1 MIRCLITLFLAAFA
15 SLETAA
21 DDAVSERLKAKVQ
34 QVFDDTTVTSVSPSP
49 IKGVYE
55 IMLGPSLIYMS
66 EDGRYVMHGDII
78 DLDRRINLSDQT
90 RALARKDVFNR
101 LDPHDYVEFAPRKPD
116 LKKTLYVYTDID
128 CTYCRKMHREI
139 GELNKAGIAI
149 RYLAFPR
156 SGLEGASFK
165 KAAAVWCSADRK
177 KAMTAAKA
185 GNPVYAKS
193 CDHPVA
199 EQFDMGQAMGVSG
212 TPAVYTDEGEQ
223 IGGYIPAAELI
234 NMLQAGKI

>member
-1 MIRCLITLFLAAFA
+1 MMKCLVMLFFAAA
-15 SLETAA
+15 VSLEAAA
-21 DDAVSERLKAKVQ
+21 DDAVTERLKAKVQ
-34 QVFDDTTVTSVSPSP
+34 QFFDDTTVTSVSPSP
-49 IKGVYE
+49 IKGIYE

-66 EDGRYVMHGDII
+66 EDGRYVMRGDII
-78 DLDRRINLSDQT
+78 DLDKRVNVSDEK
-90 RALARKDVFNR
+90 RASARKDVFNR

-116 LKKTLYVYTDID
+116 LKKTLYVYTDVD
-128 CTYCRKMHREI
+128 CTYCRKMHREMA
-139 GELNKAGIAI
+139 ELNKAGIAI

-156 SGLEGASFK
+156 SGLEGDSFK

-185 GNPVYAKS
+185 GKPVYAKS

-199 EQFDMGQAMGVSG
+199 EQFGMGQAMGISG